1 MKKLIF
7 VAWLFGILSIAL
19 AEEVT
24 VSVEVRELP
33 GYAIMKT
40 LVGLGMGIGFFGLA
54 TTLFF
59 GIDFFKTKN
68 PLVSIVLSAIGLA
81 VILIMFTYLWS
92 LL

>member
-7 VAWLFGILSIAL
+7 VVWLLGILNMAL
-19 AEEVT
+19 AEDIEINVD
-24 VSVEVRELP
+24 VRDLP
-33 GYAIMKT
+33 GYAMMKT

-59 GIDFFKTKN
+59 GIDLFKTKN
-68 PLVSIVLSAIGLA
+68 PLVSIALSAIGLA